1 MAAPSGFDQFATQ
14 SIDIVPLLPPLF
26 PNTPHL
32 ILDLDIRHAMS
43 FRLTEPLVKVGER
56 VLAGLQELDEL
67 LKSSCSEQKPTDNE
81 SAPDQAAFQPL
92 VEPVPQLTVSTDV
105 LRYCKAPGAN
115 LVRALLK
122 FMWKFRTKVQVTF
135 SRPTDSQG
143 LLETAVSYEFPDLAK
158 LVLAVEPHRM
168 TNNSCFCC
176 AMVVAKVMK
185 CASMGGVL
193 YVPVR
198 DMPRCTTTFDPNCS
212 KSVFK

>member
-14 SIDIVPLLPPLF
+14 SIDIVPLLPPHF

-32 ILDLDIRHAMS
+32 ILYLDIRRAMS
-43 FRLTEPLVKVGER
+43 FRLTEPVVKVGER

-67 LKSSCSEQKPTDNE
+67 LESSCSEQKPNDNE

-105 LRYCKAPGAN
+105 LWYCKAPGAD

-122 FMWKFRTKVQVTF
+122 LMWKFRTKVNVTF

-143 LLETAVSYEFPDLAK
+143 LL
-158 LVLAVEPHRM
+158 
-168 TNNSCFCC
+168 
-176 AMVVAKVMK
+176 
-185 CASMGGVL
+185 
-193 YVPVR
+193 
-198 DMPRCTTTFDPNCS
+198 
-212 KSVFK
+212 